1 MAQERRLFLKK
12 IGLTLGV
19 AFSPMVGFGKINLFK
34 SNSYANQIFHLSPK
48 VLEKGIRSSLNSLE
62 SSLVLV
68 SDDKNYLTKSR
79 LFEEIRS
86 DAVLFT
92 KKHLNL
98 ANSIDKDLPLVN
110 SNFSQKP
117 DFVSD
122 FLISNKTG
130 KRVGILGVGFGQIG
144 QTFSE
149 TIRKINEQ
157 AKFLKNVENCDLVYC
172 LMENPNSDDSVFTLR
187 DLAEKSDEVDQ
198 FFASSSEINCPK
210 LYCLKNKGGR
220 QIFLNVQS
228 EKVPEQ
234 GIVNLKNGEF
244 SGFNVF

>member
-1 MAQERRLFLKK
+1 MAQKRRIFLKK
-12 IGLTLGV
+12 IGLSLGV
-19 AFSPMVGFGKINLFK
+19 AFSPMVGFGKGNLFRIK
-34 SNSYANQIFHLSPK
+34 NSTNQIFHLSPK
-48 VLEKGIRSSLNSLE
+48 VLRVEFRSSFNNLQ
-62 SSLVLV
+62 SSLILV
-68 SDDKNYLTKSR
+68 SDNNYVTKSE
-79 LFEEIRS
+79 LFEEVRS

-98 ANSIDKDLPLVN
+98 SDSINKDLPLVN

-130 KRVGILGVGFGQIG
+130 KRIGILGIAFGEVG
-144 QTFSE
+144 QTISG
-149 TIRKINEQ
+149 TIRKVNDQ
-157 AKFLKNVENCDLVYC
+157 AKFLKKEKNCELVYC
-172 LMENPNSDDSVFTLR
+172 LMENPNSNDSVFTLR
-187 DLAEKSDEVDQ
+187 DLVEKSDEVDQ
-198 FFASSSEINCPK
+198 FFASSSEIKGPQ

-228 EKVPEQ
+228 ETVPEQ

>member
-1 MAQERRLFLKK
+1 MFLKK
-12 IGLTLGV
+12 IGLSLGV
-19 AFSPMVGFGKINLFK
+19 AFSPLVGFGKGNLFRIK
-34 SNSYANQIFHLSPK
+34 SSTNQIFHLSPK
-48 VLEKGIRSSLNSLE
+48 VLRGEFRSSFNNLQ
-62 SSLVLV
+62 SSLILV
-68 SDDKNYLTKSR
+68 SDNNYVTKSE

-98 ANSIDKDLPLVN
+98 SDSINKDLPLVN

-130 KRVGILGVGFGQIG
+130 KRIGILGIAFGEVG
-144 QTFSE
+144 QTISG
-149 TIRKINEQ
+149 TIRKVNDQ
-157 AKFLKNVENCDLVYC
+157 AKFLRKVKNCELVYC
-172 LMENPNSDDSVFTLR
+172 LMENPNSNDSVFTLR

-198 FFASSSEINCPK
+198 FFASSSEIKGPQ

-228 EKVPEQ
+228 ETVPEQ

>member
-1 MAQERRLFLKK
+1 MVLERRIFLKK
-12 IGLTLGV
+12 IGLSIGI
-19 AFSPMVGFGKINLFK
+19 AFCPIVGFGKSNLYG
-34 SNSYANQIFHLSPK
+34 NNNAANQIFHLNPK
-48 VLEKGIRSSLNSLE
+48 VLKDGIRSSFNSLE

-68 SDDKNYLTKSR
+68 SDNNYLTKSE

-98 ANSIDKDLPLVN
+98 TESIDEDLPLVN

-130 KRVGILGVGFGQIG
+130 KRIGILGIAFGEVV
-144 QTFSE
+144 QTISG
-149 TIRKINEQ
+149 TIRKINDQ
-157 AKFLKNVENCDLVYC
+157 AKFLRKVKNCDLVYC
-172 LMENPNSDDSVFTLR
+172 LMESPNSNDSVFTLK

-198 FFASSSEINCPK
+198 FFASSSEIKGPQ
-210 LYCLKNKGGR
+210 LYCLKNRGGR
-220 QIFLNVQS
+220 QIFLNIQS
-228 EKVPEQ
+228 ETVPKQ